1 MSSAARRARRMP
13 AKVKAR
19 MLREIQSY
27 PRGGTCGCGRP
38 RPTSQPMC
46 FTCMGGAARVR
57 L

>member
-19 MLREIQSY
+19 MLREIQNY

-46 FTCMGGAARVR
+46 FACTGISRVR